1 MDSISEIEEAGQI
14 NRYLITQG
22 MMDKIKRGVRN
33 LRGKGN
39 AKAQLEKRNKN
50 AQGKQEK
57 IIKEI
62 NHKEADVVEMED
74 KVGVLNRK
82 IKKTKAEIKAEKDG
96 LKDSEEHEKKLKKD
110 EKNDEKKKAKDA
122 AKREA
127 HKKAV
132 DETEADKSDEEENSG
147 SDTEESPE

>member
-1 MDSISEIEEAGQI
+1 MDAISENEEVGQI
-14 NRYLITQG
+14 NRYLVTQG
-22 MMDKIKRGVRN
+22 MMEKIKKGVRN
-33 LRGKGN
+33 IRGKGN
-39 AKAQLEKRNKN
+39 AKAQLEDRNKK

-82 IKKTKAEIKAEKDG
+82 IKKTKAEIEAEKDG
-96 LKDSEEHEKKLKKD
+96 LKDSEEHEMKLKKG
-110 EKNDEKKKAKDA
+110 EKNNEKQKEKHTE
-122 AKREA
+122 KREA

-132 DETEADKSDEEENSG
+132 EETEADELDSSSG
-147 SDTEESPE
+147 SESDKEEYV